1 MKKVTMFYL
10 KNCPHCKK
18 AFDMIDNL
26 KNLNSDFCNVE
37 IDLIEESQQP
47 DIANSY
53 DYYYVPTFFVGDAKL
68 HEGTP
73 TLEAVKSVLEA
84 AMAD

>member
-10 KNCPHCKK
+10 SNCPHCKK
-18 AFDMIDNL
+18 AFDMIDKL
-26 KNLNSDFCNVE
+26 TELDSDFGKVE
-37 IDLIEESQQP
+37 IEKIEESKQP

-53 DYYYVPTFFVGDAKL
+53 DYYYVPTFYVNGEKL

-73 TLEAVKSVLEA
+73 TLEAVKAVLET
-84 AMAD
+84 AMKD